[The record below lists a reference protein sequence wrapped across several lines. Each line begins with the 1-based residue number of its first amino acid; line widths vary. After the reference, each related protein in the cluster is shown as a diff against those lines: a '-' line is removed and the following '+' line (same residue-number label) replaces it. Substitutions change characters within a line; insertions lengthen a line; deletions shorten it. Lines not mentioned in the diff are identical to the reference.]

1 MNDVAVA
8 PVIEARSLD
17 AGYGRVPVLRG
28 VDIAV
33 HPGEVVA
40 LLGPN
45 GAGKTTT
52 LLALSGELLP
62 SRGEVV
68 WKGVPVRSPLF
79 RRARE
84 GLSYLPEGRAVFMRL
99 SVTQNLAIGRGPAED
114 ALDLFPELRPL
125 VNRRVGLL
133 SGGEQ
138 QILALAR
145 ALAGKP
151 ELLLVDELSLGLA
164 PMIVERLIQAIQQ
177 AAARGTGV
185 LFVEQHIHY
194 ALEAAQRVYV
204 MQRGAIAMHGTAEEL
219 RGRLIDIEA
228 SYLAGTAA
236 QP

>member
-1 MNDVAVA
+1 MKASSA
-8 PVIEARSLD
+8 PIIEARSLD
-17 AGYGRVPVLRG
+17 AGYGRVHVVRG
-28 VDIAV
+28 LDLAV

-62 SRGEVV
+62 SRGDVL
-68 WKGVPVRSPLF
+68 WKGASVRTPLY

-99 SVTQNLAIGRGPAED
+99 SVAENLAIGRGAAED
-114 ALDLFPELRPL
+114 ALDMFPELRPL
-125 VNRRVGLL
+125 AHRRVGLL

-151 ELLLVDELSLGLA
+151 DLLLVDELSLGLA
-164 PMIVERLIQAIQQ
+164 PMIVERLIAAIRQ
-177 AAARGTGV
+177 AAARGTAV
-185 LFVEQHIHY
+185 LFVEQHVHF

-228 SYLAGTAA
+228 SYLAGAA
-236 QP
+236 PVQA